1 MNTQGN
7 STQGTSKSE
16 QAKQLAEQ
24 MSKFKTVE
32 AAKRWWNSLSALQK
46 GAVWGILVATGMGG
60 YVVYATYGTVPLST
74 SIWGGIL
81 YGSAAGCCVTGIAG
95 AAYSS
100 DQVTLAKSGLDA
112 L

>member
-32 AAKRWWNSLSALQK
+32 AAKAWWHAKSPSQK
-46 GAVWGILVATGMGG
+46 GAIVGIMIGCGMGG
-60 YVVYATYGTVPLST
+60 YAFFATYKAYGIGAGIWSFILHGSVAGACAT
-74 SIWGGIL
+74 SIATAS
-81 YGSAAGCCVTGIAG
+81 YTPKN
-95 AAYSS
+95 YNK
-100 DQVTLAKSGLDA
+100 AKSGLDA